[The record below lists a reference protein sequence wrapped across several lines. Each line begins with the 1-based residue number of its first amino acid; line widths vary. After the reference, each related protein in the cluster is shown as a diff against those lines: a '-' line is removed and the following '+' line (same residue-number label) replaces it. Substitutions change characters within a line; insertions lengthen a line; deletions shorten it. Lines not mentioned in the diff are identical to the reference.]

1 MNNICLSKTQL
12 QSRNWVAIPVFD
24 APVKLRHEKS
34 FDKLF
39 SAIGSAGSQ
48 K

>member
-12 QSRNWVAIPVFD
+12 QSRNLIALPAFD
-24 APVKLRHEKS
+24 APVKLLHEKLL
-34 FDKLF
+34 DEIL
-39 SAIGSAGSQ
+39 SAIDSARSQ